1 MGSFESL
8 GRASGE
14 YRQGTSQVSTLTS
27 ARPADGALRPPGRAD
42 SASQPAGAGPNSHSP
57 ISAVASACIIAV
69 ALGFVAVDGGSFDLV
84 VRQEWATWLCWLVAV
99 TTPVGLTFRLRLS
112 PTGWVPLVALA
123 ALTAW
128 TATSLIWTSSAELT
142 LTEVA
147 RACAY
152 FAVVVAI
159 LAFPPQEH
167 WRAIIGGAAAAG
179 VLVCCWSLAHRL
191 SPESFNDVVSI
202 FEGDSRRL
210 SAPFGYWNAV
220 GAWAGMTTAL
230 CLGWSAHADRRA
242 TRAVALAVIPITT
255 VTAYLTYSRA
265 AVGGSVLGLV
275 VLLALSRN
283 RATLIVNALIAL
295 ATSAAVVLVVR
306 SQPGIADATSGEGSS
321 SVLGVILGAALAC
334 GVTAWLTSR
343 VGADNLRLS
352 TRVTKVVLPV
362 AAAVALIGAAAAV
375 ASFGPQAWDSF
386 TTSNLQEARDP
397 ASRLTTLN
405 GYRHLHWEVAL
416 DAFSAHRWTGTGAG
430 TYEYSWNQSG
440 YSGFVRDAHSLYL
453 ETMAELGMPGLL
465 TLLMFIAGLG
475 LVLWSALRRANGA
488 ADRGAIAGAAAAVAA
503 YTLGAGVDWLWES
516 PAVTVLALSLVG
528 AMVLAGARG
537 ASAPRWPCR
546 LAITLGAAVA
556 ALIQLPGLVS
566 TSEVRKSQD
575 ALRAGDVRAARA
587 HADEAINTQPW
598 AGSVWIQRAL
608 VDERAGAYAAAA
620 VELRR
625 AAARQPEDWRVPLL
639 LARVEARRG
648 NAQEALA
655 AYRRA
660 KQLRPRSQFFSGE

>member
-1 MGSFESL
+1 M
-8 GRASGE
+8 
-14 YRQGTSQVSTLTS
+14 TS
-27 ARPADGALRPPGRAD
+27 ARPGDGALIPVGRVDA
-42 SASQPAGAGPNSHSP
+42 ASQPATAEPRSYRPS
-57 ISAVASACIIAV
+57 SAAASACLVAA
-69 ALGFVAVDGGSFDLV
+69 ALGFVALDGGSFDLV
-84 VRQEWATWLCWLVAV
+84 VRQQWATWLCWLLAV
-99 TTPVGLTFRLRLS
+99 TTPFGLTFRLRLA
-112 PTGWVPLVALA
+112 PTGWVPLAGLA
-123 ALTAW
+123 ALTGW
-128 TATSLIWTSSAELT
+128 TATSLIWTSSSELT

-152 FAVVVAI
+152 FAVVAAI
-159 LAFPPQEH
+159 LAFPPQAH
-167 WRAIIGGAAAAG
+167 WRAIIGGATVAG

-191 SPESFNDVVSI
+191 SPGSFNDVVSI

-230 CLGWSAHADRRA
+230 CLGWSAHADRWA
-242 TRAVALAVIPITT
+242 TRAIALAAIPVTT
-255 VTAYLTYSRA
+255 ATAYLTYSRA

-283 RATLIVNALIAL
+283 RATLVLNAVIAL
-295 ATSAAVVLVVR
+295 ATSVTVVVIIR
-306 SQPGIADATSGEGSS
+306 GQPGIADATSGKGWST
-321 SVLGVILGAALAC
+321 VLGSILVTALIC

-343 VGADNLRLS
+343 VGADDLRLS
-352 TRVTKVVLPV
+352 PRVTRVVVPVAVVLAV
-362 AAAVALIGAAAAV
+362 FGLATAA

-386 TTSNLQEARDP
+386 TTSDLREAGDP

-416 DAFSAHRWTGTGAG
+416 DEFSAHPWTGTGAG

-453 ETMAELGMPGLL
+453 ETMAELGVPGLL
-465 TLLMFIAGLG
+465 ALLAFIAGLG
-475 LVLWSALRRANGA
+475 FVLWSALRRASGA
-488 ADRGAIAGAAAAVAA
+488 PERGAVAGAAAAVAA
-503 YTLGAGVDWLWES
+503 YAFGAGVDWLWES
-516 PAVTVLALSLVG
+516 PAVTVMALTLVG

-537 ASAPRWPCR
+537 ASAPRWPWR
-546 LAITLGAAVA
+546 LAITLGAVVA
-556 ALIQLPGLVS
+556 ALVQLPGLVS
-566 TSEVRKSQD
+566 TSEIRKSQD

-598 AGSVWIQRAL
+598 AGSAWIQRAL

-620 VELRR
+620 MELRR
-625 AAARQPEDWRVPLL
+625 AAARQPKNWRVPLL

-648 NAQEALA
+648 NAKEALA
-655 AYRRA
+655 SYRRA
-660 KQLRPRSQFFSGE
+660 KQLRPKSQFFASG